1 MRLFRSA
8 PAFLAALLLGSGLA
22 ATEAGWGTDLE
33 AGKTRAAKEG
43 KALVVY
49 FTGSAWCP
57 PCKLLHAE
65 LLPSKAFGDFAKAK
79 VLVMLDYPPLSGR
92 SEEKVKADPALA
104 ALMKTKGE
112 YRITGFPTMVVLAA
126 DGRELG
132 RKMGYDKGK
141 PPEAYLA
148 DLVK

>member
-1 MRLFRSA
+1 MRPFRSA
-8 PAFLAALLLGSGLA
+8 PALLAALLLGSALA
-22 ATEAGWGTDLE
+22 ATEPGWGTDLQ
-33 AGKTRAAKEG
+33 AGKAQAAKEG

-49 FTGSAWCP
+49 FTGSTWCP

-65 LLPSKAFGDFAKAK
+65 LLPSRAFAEFAKVK

-92 SEEKVKADPALA
+92 SEEKVKANPALA
-104 ALMKTKGE
+104 ALMQIKGQ
-112 YRITGFPTMVVLAA
+112 YSIAGFPTMVVLGA